1 MKLTKLHLFLIV
13 LSVLVASTLGFSIK
27 EYFDAKVPTNK
38 VDSKGD
44 RINKAMKKGDRYNPF
59 QNNEDSILDVLSK
72 KGKKK
77 RRKRKGSYD
86 CLIAELEDNVNPHR
100 RERRKKYDAE
110 FEDDDRWVLKSE
122 IVPPVCPKCPD
133 SRTCPRAKP
142 CPPCKPC
149 GRCPE
154 PAFTCKKVPNYN
166 AMNASSL
173 GGSGASGGSGGANG
187 SRGSSQGDGS
197 YDSSGNVSGGSQ
209 GGSLPMAR
217 LNSFSQFN

>member
-1 MKLTKLHLFLIV
+1 M
-13 LSVLVASTLGFSIK
+13 
-27 EYFDAKVPTNK
+27 
-38 VDSKGD
+38 
-44 RINKAMKKGDRYNPF
+44 
-59 QNNEDSILDVLSK
+59 LSK
-72 KGKKK
+72 KEKKKK

-100 RERRKKYDAE
+100 RERRKIYDAE
-110 FEDDDRWVLKSE
+110 FEEDDRWVLKSS

-173 GGSGASGGSGGANG
+173 GGAAGGAAGGANG
-187 SRGSSQGDGS
+187 GRGSSQGDGS
-197 YDSSGNVSGGSQ
+197 YDSNGNVNGGSQ